1 MSDRSGLFLDDS
13 VPACYDR
20 LLAPHMFRPWAREL
34 VERADLRA
42 GSSVL
47 DVACGPG
54 TVAVMAAAAVGPSG
68 RVVGCDFSATMLAQ
82 AASRPAQVGSAAI
95 EYRECRAGELDVPD
109 GAFDAVLCQQGLQ
122 FFPDRAAALSEMR
135 RALVDGGVALLSTW
149 ASERELG
156 LFAAIS
162 EAARD
167 GGLPE
172 PFPGAFDPSGFAVS
186 SAEAAAVLEAAGLRE
201 VTVELVERE
210 CVWESPETIAQT
222 ITGTPYGPLF
232 AAADESTKRRIKE
245 FVLERI
251 EAPQSGEVRIA
262 TASHIARGVR

>member
-1 MSDRSGLFLDDS
+1 MSDRSGLFLDVS

-20 LLAPHMFRPWAREL
+20 LLAPYVFTPWAREL
-34 VERADLRA
+34 VRRADLKA
-42 GSSVL
+42 GSTVL

-54 TVAVMAAAAVGPSG
+54 TVAVVAAAAVGSSG
-68 RVVGCDFSATMLAQ
+68 RVMGCDVSATMLAQ
-82 AASRPAQVGSAAI
+82 AASRPPQEGSAPI
-95 EYRECRAGELDVPD
+95 EYRECPAGELDAPD
-109 GAFDAVLCQQGLQ
+109 NAFDTVLCQQGLQ
-122 FFPDRAAALSEMR
+122 FFPDRGAALAEMR
-135 RALVDGGVALLSTW
+135 RVLVDGGVALLSTW

-186 SAEAAAVLEAAGLRE
+186 ADEAAGVLEAAGFRE

-210 CVWESPETIAQT
+210 CVWDSPEAVAET
-222 ITGTPYGPLF
+222 ITGTPYGPQF
-232 AAADESTKRRIKE
+232 AAADEATRRRIKE
-245 FVLERI
+245 LILAGVG
-251 EAPQSGEVRIA
+251 APASGEVRIA
-262 TASHIARGVR
+262 TASQVARGVR

>member
-1 MSDRSGLFLDDS
+1 MSDRSGLFLDES

-20 LLAPHMFRPWAREL
+20 LLAPYIFTPWARDL
-34 VERADLRA
+34 VERADLRR
-42 GSSVL
+42 GSTVL

-54 TVAVMAAAAVGPSG
+54 TVAVVAAAAVGPAG
-68 RVVGCDFSATMLAQ
+68 RVVGCDFSATMLAR
-82 AASRPAQVGSAAI
+82 AASRPPQDGSAPI
-95 EYRECRAGELDVPD
+95 EFRECPAGELDAPD

-135 RALVDGGVALLSTW
+135 RVLVDGGVALLSTW

-156 LFAAIS
+156 LFGAIS

-186 SAEAAAVLEAAGLRE
+186 SGEAADVLEAAGLRE

-210 CVWESPETIAQT
+210 CVWESPEAIAET

-232 AAADESTKRRIKE
+232 AAADEPTRRRIKALI
-245 FVLERI
+245 LERI
-251 EAPQSGEVRIA
+251 EAPDSGEVRIA
-262 TASHIARGVR
+262 TASHVARGIR